1 MPLYSSEAIVLRRI
15 DYREADRIVTFLTPD
30 HGKVS
35 GLARGVKRMRS
46 RFGASLETL
55 TYGKLIYFDRQGR
68 NLISINHFDI
78 LKPFQQ
84 IREDLICSSSCQYI
98 AELVMQF
105 VPEKEAAAE
114 VFSLFLET
122 LEGMTGSEDPNAILR
137 IFEIRLLT
145 LIGYAPRMDA
155 CVLCGEREHLSRISI
170 SEGGVVC
177 PLCKGRAGEVRP
189 ISEGALFFWK
199 QVSVMTLSN
208 MDRVRLQKRLNNE
221 LKQVLHRYF
230 LYLLGREI
238 RSYKFLE
245 QVNKVQYG

>member
-35 GLARGVKRMRS
+35 GLARGVKRIRS
-46 RFGASLETL
+46 RFGASLESL
-55 TYGKLIYFDRQGR
+55 TYGKLVYFDRQGK

-78 LKPFQQ
+78 LKSFQQ
-84 IREDLICSSSCQYI
+84 IRENLIRSCSCQYI

-114 VFSLFLET
+114 VFTLFLET
-122 LEGMTGSEDPNAILR
+122 LEGMTRSQDSDAILR
-137 IFEIRLLT
+137 IFEIRLLI
-145 LIGYAPRMDA
+145 LIGYAPRVDA
-155 CVLCGEREHLSRISI
+155 CVLCGESEDISGISI

-177 PLCKGRAGEVRP
+177 PSCKGRAGEVRP

-199 QVSVMTLSN
+199 QAPLMTSGHI
-208 MDRVRLQKRLNNE
+208 DRVRLQKRLNNE
-221 LKQVLHRYF
+221 LKQILHRYF

-238 RSYKFLE
+238 RSYNFLE
-245 QVNKVQYG
+245 QVNKVQHG